1 VSFGN
6 VIRPFRWD
14 ITRRSQL
21 GSLVEIEPP
30 EAYPQFED
38 DLLTSSARVVA
49 FAGDSDLVFVGR
61 SPQPLFDLLSGLL
74 IDTSWRDRLRLFN
87 VSLRYPDHAL
97 DRQELQEIYPY
108 LAEVGLEPHALVRAK
123 RAVAFVDIVD
133 TGETFGT
140 LLGVLRD
147 WSDSRSAE
155 WTAVAR
161 KIRIV
166 GLVWRTK
173 TSPNTWRWQQHAKWV
188 ERLRPN
194 EIKNVSLPPR
204 LATYLA
210 EDAPK
215 TSDSYERW
223 WWGQDW
229 WAEAPTDD
237 EARKALALAVR
248 LFDLGRTTE
257 TRRRF
262 ARALATEPAMTESW
276 FRSLILEL
284 KR

>member
-1 VSFGN
+1 MSFGN

-14 ITRRSQL
+14 ITRRNHL
-21 GSLVEIEPP
+21 GSLVETEPP
-30 EAYPQFED
+30 EAYPLFED
-38 DLLTSSARVVA
+38 DLLTCSARVVA

-74 IDTSWRDRLRLFN
+74 IDTSWSDRLRLFN
-87 VSLRYPDHAL
+87 VSLRYPDHPL
-97 DRQELQEIYPY
+97 DRQDLQEIYPY
-108 LAEVGLEPHALVRAK
+108 FAEVGLEPHALARA
-123 RAVAFVDIVD
+123 RRTVAFVDIVD

-140 LLGVLRD
+140 LLAVLRD
-147 WSDSRSAE
+147 WSDDLSAD
-155 WTAVAR
+155 WAAVAR
-161 KIRIV
+161 KIRLV

-173 TSPNTWRWQQHAKWV
+173 TSPNTWRWQQHAEWV

-194 EIKNVSLPPR
+194 EIKNVSLPRR

-223 WWGQDW
+223 WWGEDW
-229 WAEAPTDD
+229 WAKPARDE
-237 EARKALALAVR
+237 EARQALALAVR
-248 LFDLGRTTE
+248 LFDLGRMTE
-257 TRRRF
+257 TRRQF